1 MKERPLYAMRIH
13 DDLLI
18 ALRGHNLPDYK
29 IFGHFN
35 DLINKAITS
44 EPTYKKG
51 DRVKWAFIQHG
62 NQHNET
68 FATNFWIHREYY
80 PDTGIFYKMTVLET
94 NREHVNEKFFA
105 KIEMKVRPTKTSR
118 RKRKVYVPA
127 MGPYAAGMQ
136 WKSFGPAE
144 HCRHL
149 YPNDISDL
157 ILEGE
162 IFGQVS
168 SEPLKLVK
176 QKAMFLKGWKDA
188 KKNRNSDNPPVRK
201 RRKK

>member
-1 MKERPLYAMRIH
+1 MKDKPLYVMQIH

-18 ALRGHNLPDYK
+18 ALRGHNIPDYK

-35 DLINKAITS
+35 DLVNKAIHS

-68 FATNFWIHREYY
+68 FVTNFWIHREYY
-80 PDTGIFYKMTVLET
+80 PNTGIFYKMKVLET
-94 NREHVNEKFFA
+94 NREHVQEKYYV
-105 KIEMKVRPTKTSR
+105 KVEMKVRPVKTSR
-118 RKRKVYVPA
+118 RKRKVKIPA
-127 MGPYAAGMQ
+127 LGPYGARTE
-136 WKSFGPAE
+136 WRNPGPAE

-149 YPNDISDL
+149 YPSDISDL

-162 IFGQVS
+162 IFGQTS
-168 SEPLKLVK
+168 AEPLKLAK
-176 QKAMFLKGWKDA
+176 QKAMYLKGWKDA
-188 KKNRNSDNPPVRK
+188 KKIADSNNSPVRK
-201 RRKK
+201 RRKR